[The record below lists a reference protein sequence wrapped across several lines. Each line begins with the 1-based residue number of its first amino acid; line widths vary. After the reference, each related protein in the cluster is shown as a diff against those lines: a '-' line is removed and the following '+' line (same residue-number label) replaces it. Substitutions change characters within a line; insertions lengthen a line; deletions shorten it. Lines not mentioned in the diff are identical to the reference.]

1 MKDQYYEISLVN
13 WSTPHHPVH
22 PPVGNLATK
31 ERFRNQTIVEKTQS
45 SLLAYLKT
53 QYHRA
58 RQHAASAHHSGD
70 WLHALPISFYG
81 LRLGYKALRIAVSLR
96 LGSKLCDPHDCTC
109 GSLVDCRGSHSLSCR
124 RSSGMSA
131 RHSFLN
137 NLTFQALSRAGFSF
151 IKGLA
156 GLYYSDGKRP
166 DGLTLTPWQVGK
178 NFI

>member
-1 MKDQYYEISLVN
+1 MTNNV
-13 WSTPHHPVH
+13 
-22 PPVGNLATK
+22 
-31 ERFRNQTIVEKTQS
+31 R
-45 SLLAYLKT
+45 LLYLSE
-53 QYHRA
+53 QE
-58 RQHAASAHHSGD
+58 
-70 WLHALPISFYG
+70 ALEF
-81 LRLGYKALRIAVSLR
+81 GYKALRIAVSLR

-178 NFI
+178 NFIWDVIVTDTSAMSYLNSSSVTAGSAAEQASISTQRRKIRRSGI